1 MLNMR
6 IFPQTVV
13 FHGWKL
19 ALATGHSSTRT
30 TSNKHSSLPACS
42 VFRPKR
48 TKFTAYCVF
57 LVFEYCICV
66 FVAVFVYVSIL
77 RDKRRSSSKTLFLTR
92 RLLRSKRAWSVA
104 AFLCFF
110 FALLCLSS
118 FFQNHGHW
126 TRSNKHCCLF
136 SVWAKFC
143 NFGNKETGQ
152 KYRITGEKW
161 QIQIYIWV
169 CTAHVKWSLH
179 FVLVGALWP
188 LWTKFLHIF

>member
-1 MLNMR
+1 MR

-92 RLLRSKRAWSVA
+92 RLNSDQNVHDLLRLFRVFSLNFC
-104 AFLCFF
+104 AFLHFYRIMDIGQGATNTVVCFQF
-110 FALLCLSS
+110 EQSFAISETKRLGKNTESQEKNGKFKYIFGCVQHMSNEVYILSS
-118 FFQNHGHW
+118 
-126 TRSNKHCCLF
+126 
-136 SVWAKFC
+136 
-143 NFGNKETGQ
+143 
-152 KYRITGEKW
+152 
-161 QIQIYIWV
+161 
-169 CTAHVKWSLH
+169 
-179 FVLVGALWP
+179 
-188 LWTKFLHIF
+188 